1 MEHVLGFVALAAG
14 LIIGLGAI
22 GACIGIGIMGSKYLE
37 ASARQPELMNALQ
50 TKMFLLAGLIDAAF
64 LNATLVAQLVVFFI
78 LAWFTMKFVWPPIV
92 KALDE
97 RAKKIAEGLT
107 AADKAKSDLAH
118 AEKKVVEEMRKA
130 RESATDVRA
139 AAEKQA
145 AVFVDEARTEAAR
158 IIAQARE
165 AAEAEAGVAA
175 QRAKEALRDQ
185 VAHLAVAGAEKILR
199 KEINAQAHADL
210 LANLKQELQ

>member
-1 MEHVLGFVALAAG
+1 
-14 LIIGLGAI
+14 
-22 GACIGIGIMGSKYLE
+22 
-37 ASARQPELMNALQ
+37 MN
-50 TKMFLLAGLIDAAF
+50 

-78 LAWFTMKFVWPPIV
+78 LAWVTMKFVWPPIV

-97 RAKKIAEGLT
+97 RAKKIADGLA

-118 AEKKVVEEMRKA
+118 AEKKVVEELRKA

-139 AAEKQA
+139 AAEKQS
-145 AVFVDEARTEAAR
+145 AVFLDEARAEAAR

-165 AAEAEAGVAA
+165 AAEAEAGAAA